1 MAGCT
6 AAPKTEQVTPATPT
20 TSATTE
26 TSADP
31 AAATDLS
38 GKKVALVLF
47 GTNFD
52 YFVYIGAS
60 AKKTAEEAGIQL
72 DVLNASDFVDLSEK
86 VSQVVTIKY
95 DACIVIGLPAIM
107 ADYQALGEA
116 GIPVITYDSMVD
128 GFDFSARVG
137 SDNYVLG
144 TQAAEEAIKYL
155 ESLDE
160 INGEVI
166 CLNCPEGETMNS
178 RARGFMDTIAA
189 RFPELTVNE
198 QKLGATDSTAEDA
211 QTYVDNKLHIPEN
224 IELFY
229 IPPYT
234 PEMNPIE
241 QIWKELRITG
251 FHNEVFA
258 SLEKVVDRL
267 CDIICTLTSDTI
279 KSITRR
285 SWIINCF
292 N

>member
-1 MAGCT
+1 M
-6 AAPKTEQVTPATPT
+6 
-20 TSATTE
+20 
-26 TSADP
+26 
-31 AAATDLS
+31 S

-234 PEMNPIE
+234 PEMNPIK

-251 FHNEVFA
+251 FCNEVSA
-258 SLEKVVDRL
+258 TLEKVVDQL
-267 CDIICTLTSDTI
+267 CDTICTLTSDTI
-279 KSITRR
+279 KSITQR